1 MYKLAKSKRLFV
13 FVLLISLTLLA
24 FNVQTI
30 YATET
35 DETAIDQ
42 PSTNPLKES
51 AIEAADRA
59 IRWLP
64 RPDNIRFL
72 PPNIENDIAEA
83 QALVDTAKR
92 VHGATDDDF
101 ADLEKLEAVKERVE
115 IRKAIFAARDA
126 IDLIPPPGTITEE
139 DRDVIEEARRLVNI
153 AIEDYGATDFDLCWR
168 LRKLEISEERVDEKP
183 VPAPEDPDDPED
195 PLPPTG
201 AMVTSIVSGL
211 LLLGT
216 GLFFLGKRKGHF

>member
-72 PPNIENDIAEA
+72 SPKIENDIAEA
-83 QALVDTAKR
+83 QALVDTAKN
-92 VHGATDDDF
+92 VHGATDEDF
-101 ADLEKLEAVKERVE
+101 ADLEKLQAVKDQVE
-115 IRKAIFAARDA
+115 KRKAIFAARDA
-126 IDLIPPPGTITEE
+126 IDLIPPPGTVTEE
-139 DRDVIEEARRLVNI
+139 DRELVEEARRLVNI
-153 AIEDYGATDFDLCWR
+153 AIEEYGATDFDLCWR
-168 LRKLEISEERVDEKP
+168 LFKLEKAEERVDEKP
-183 VPAPEDPDDPED
+183 APDPEDPDD